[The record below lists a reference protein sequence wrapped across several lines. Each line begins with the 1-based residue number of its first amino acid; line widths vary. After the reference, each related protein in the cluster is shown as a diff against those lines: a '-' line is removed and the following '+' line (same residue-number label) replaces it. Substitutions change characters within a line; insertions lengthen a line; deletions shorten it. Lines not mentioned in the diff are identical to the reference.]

1 MTLRDA
7 MKTLFGIGFLLLA
20 ADSCAASPLPGGGAL
35 RDRAGGYEL
44 TVLIDGVPARSYH
57 HAGESFVL
65 GQLGSRYTLRVAN
78 HTGRRIEAVVSVDG
92 RDVIDGRP
100 GDFRSKRGYL
110 VPGWGS
116 VDIEGWRISH
126 AQAAAF
132 RFSSVPDSYAARTGS
147 AREVGVVG
155 VAIFP
160 ERRVPPPVYRRPYAL
175 PGPTPP
181 HYPRDDYRRGR
192 SYDEESASGAPSADA
207 SAPPSPRS
215 APAPRDAAPSSA
227 AGEAEIGRAPGKG
240 ARAEAMPPRHRPGLG
255 TEYGESVSSPIYEVD
270 FVRESASRP
279 SVFLGVRYN
288 DRDGL
293 LAMGIP
299 LDRDPT
305 YCGWDDGDLRRAAE
319 PFPAAGGRF
328 AAPPPGWRRA
338 CEWR

>member
-7 MKTLFGIGFLLLA
+7 MKAVFGVGFLLFA

-44 TVLIDGVPARSYH
+44 TVLIEGVPSRTYH
-57 HAGESFVL
+57 HAGETFVL
-65 GQLGSRYTLRVAN
+65 GQLGARYTLRVSN

-110 VPGWGS
+110 VPAWGS

-160 ERRVPPPVYRRPYAL
+160 ERYVPPPVYRRPYAV

-181 HYPRDDYRRGR
+181 YYPRDDYRRDR
-192 SYDEESASGAPSADA
+192 SYDEAPSAEGSAARPAPHSPPPASKPAAPSAD
-207 SAPPSPRS
+207 
-215 APAPRDAAPSSA
+215 
-227 AGEAEIGRAPGKG
+227 AEIGRAPGGG
-240 ARAEAMPPRHRPGLG
+240 ARAEATPPRHRPGLG
-255 TEYGESVSSPIYEVD
+255 TEYGESVNSQIYEVE
-270 FVRESASRP
+270 FVRANAYRP
-279 SVFLGVRYN
+279 STFLGVRYN

-293 LAMGIP
+293 LAMGVP
-299 LDRDPT
+299 LDRDPM
-305 YCGWDDGDLRRAAE
+305 YCGWDDGDLRRTAD
-319 PFPAAGGRF
+319 PFPATGGRF

-338 CEWR
+338 CDWR